1 MFGEGIHGFWLRMKA
16 LVRRREFDRDL
27 DKVAP
32 LVALR

>member
-16 LVRRREFDRDL
+16 LVRHEFDRNL